1 MGSRGREAGPPEQV
15 SAVAQGKPTR
25 LDKNKVYNT
34 RESIMKSIKKITK
47 TVAGSALLVG
57 ATLAGASAMG
67 AAQTSGS
74 SGNTL
79 GDYPAPF
86 VDEDGTVDGT
96 TVVVGESA
104 KTADVLGATN
114 IAAGLG
120 NAAFTTESV
129 SAEGGSFG
137 WSATSGV
144 TLDTRNDQL
153 YFGDALD
160 TVRETL
166 TQDELDILAETTFR
180 DDGGD
185 ETDVTNYLNVGDSEV
200 TFGNSPNELDNED
213 PVLHV
218 PVDAESSVNEDNF
231 LYNLQANFEDS
242 IDFTD
247 SEVAGEEIELFG
259 TTYTIAEDNNVD
271 DSTNR
276 DELLLYGAS
285 ESVSVSTDEEPQTVT
300 IDGEEVTLSVTAVT
314 GSDTAAI
321 EVNGELDEYDEDE
334 SFTVNDQEVR
344 VDNIIQTSNDQSAGT
359 VTFSIGS
366 AEMTLKNGQA
376 IEDADGD
383 EIDGTY
389 VEFNGGDTNNN
400 VASTISSIDV
410 YVGAQDDDEDALTA
424 DEAFTH
430 PMFENI
436 EVHFGG
442 LNPDAM
448 EGGDN
453 VEEIEVSTSGDDE
466 AQISFTGAN
475 GDSVSQTFG
484 HVESYD
490 DTPDNDVVLA
500 DEDNDDIRVYEGAN
514 LAEDDYFTSD
524 AGDFSHMWEVT
535 GIDFDSSNNEDT
547 TVDLRDTITGETVEV
562 ELDADDSGSA
572 DSGSSGTQARG
583 KEIIDGQTYYFDYD
597 DATGTDTADAT
608 GTPQT
613 GLEVTWGEDA
623 GYEVTGSSQNGETSV
638 FTPVDTTS
646 DSAVAF
652 TDTASVAETIQAADG
667 SSATGTFELPSTE
680 STDAKTV
687 MFRVTDNGASA
698 PDFEYSL
705 DGGDSYQTVSN
716 PGGTEEINVGQ
727 VQYRFGL
734 SNTAG
739 ASGSDP
745 SSLTV
750 DTIDVDADQSAGSG
764 SAAEPSVVVMQP
776 ENEDDAENAYVFTP
790 GEDDG
795 DEEVTV
801 DSPVYT
807 GVQSEYVELESN
819 DEVSAAYDVYGAYSE
834 FDSDEQGSFTLM
846 QPEGQ
851 AVAGAAVTGA
861 DGSLSAGGSSG
872 SVTSMTAT
880 YNGEGFPASDFVAL
894 DSENPSQLKQND
906 LILVGG
912 PAVNNLVSELAS
924 ANKTAAGSDYSEGD
938 QRIELVNNAF
948 TEGQDALVVAGYS
961 ADDTRAAARSVT
973 NWGDW
978 SDEVAGQ
985 TSVNLGTQ

>member
-1 MGSRGREAGPPEQV
+1 M
-15 SAVAQGKPTR
+15 AQGKPTR

-67 AAQTSGS
+67 AAQSSGS

-137 WSATSGV
+137 WSASNGV

-185 ETDVTNYLNVGDSEV
+185 ETDITNYLNVGSQNI
-200 TFGNSPNELDNED
+200 TFGNDADELDNED

-218 PVDAESSVNEDNF
+218 SVPSESSVNDESY

-247 SEVAGEEIELFG
+247 DEVAGEEIELFG
-259 TTYTIAEDNNVD
+259 TTYTIAEDNTGND
-271 DSTNR
+271 

-285 ESVSVSTDEEPQTVT
+285 ETVSVSTDEEPQTVT

-366 AEMTLKNGQA
+366 AEMTLINGQA
-376 IEDADGD
+376 VEDADGD

-389 VEFNGGDTNNN
+389 VELNGGTGFSDIN
-400 VASTISSIDV
+400 SISSIDV

-424 DEAFTH
+424 DETFSH
-430 PMFENI
+430 PMFENV
-436 EVHFGG
+436 EVQFGG
-442 LNPDAM
+442 LNPDTM
-448 EGGDN
+448 EAGEN

-484 HVESYD
+484 YVDSYD
-490 DTPDNDVVLA
+490 GDDDDSVALA
-500 DEDNDDIRVYEGAN
+500 DGDGDDFVTAEGLEAEEDQY
-514 LAEDDYFTSD
+514 LFTD

-535 GIDFDSSNNEDT
+535 GIDVDGADT
-547 TVDLRDTITGETVEV
+547 TADIRDVVTGETVEV
-562 ELDADDSGSA
+562 ELDDSNRTESDSDDDVRQGE
-572 DSGSSGTQARG
+572 
-583 KEIIDGQTYYFDYD
+583 EIIDGQTYHFEVD
-597 DATGTDTADAT
+597 TGDESDEEPT
-608 GTPQT
+608 
-613 GLEVTWGEDA
+613 LSVTWGDA
-623 GYEVTGSSQNGETSV
+623 EFNNVGTETSV
-638 FTPVDTTS
+638 FTPLDTES
-646 DSAVAF
+646 DSAVSFMQSTELA
-652 TDTASVAETIQAADG
+652 TGVSSSSDTADFTLEI
-667 SSATGTFELPSTE
+667 PSTE
-680 STDAKTV
+680 STDMKTV
-687 MFRVTDNGASA
+687 TVDIQ
-698 PDFEYSL
+698 
-705 DGGDSYQTVSN
+705 DGGDSSTDGDLNLDVGNGNATDIVEVSDQ
-716 PGGTEEINVGQ
+716 GIT
-727 VQYRFGL
+727 YRATLDADDDLHFGVD
-734 SNTAG
+734 SG
-739 ASGSDP
+739 AS
-745 SSLTV
+745 V
-750 DTIDVDADQSAGSG
+750 DTSNNEYGL
-764 SAAEPSVVVMQP
+764 AEPSVAVFQP
-776 ENEDDAENAYVFTP
+776 ENEDDDENAYVFTP

-795 DEEVTV
+795 EEEVTI
-801 DSPVYT
+801 DQPDYT
-807 GVQSEYVELESN
+807 GGQGDGYVDLES
-819 DEVSAAYDVYGAYSE
+819 DDDVSAAYDVYGAYSE
-834 FDSDEQGSFTLM
+834 FDSDEQGSFTLH

-861 DGSLSAGGSSG
+861 DGSLSAGGSAG
-872 SVTSMTAT
+872 SATSMTPT
-880 YNGEGFPASDFVAL
+880 YNGAGFPASDFVAL

-961 ADDTRAAARSVT
+961 ASDTRAAARSVT

-978 SDEVAGQ
+978 SDEVSGQ
-985 TSVNLGTQ
+985 TSVNLATQ